1 MGTPETPAGDT
12 VRLERRAGVGVLSFN
27 RPARHNAI
35 DDATFVAFAEGLD
48 ALIADPGVRCILLRG
63 EGRSFCSGRDVGAL
77 GQRVGGESHLDFIRH
92 HQDTRLRQLESP
104 KPIVAAVRGYALGAG
119 CEIAAACDLRV
130 AADDAQFALPEVDFG
145 IVPDTGGTQVV
156 TALIGPARTKYL
168 VLTGKRID
176 AATAV
181 SWGLV
186 EFVVPADRLDAEAF
200 ELAATIAAKA
210 PMAAALAKQL
220 IDGFHGDRVR
230 HGIREE
236 LVAQVALFGSADYA
250 EARAALRERRPPKFQ
265 GR

>member
-1 MGTPETPAGDT
+1 MGNPETPAGDT
-12 VRLERRAGVGVLSFN
+12 VRIERRSGVGLLSFN
-27 RPARHNAI
+27 RPGRHNAI
-35 DDATFVAFAEGLD
+35 DDDTFVAFAQALD
-48 ALIADPGVRCILLRG
+48 TLIADPEVRCILMRG

-92 HQDTRLRQLESP
+92 HQDARLRQLESP

-119 CEIAAACDLRV
+119 CEIAAACDLRI
-130 AADDAQFALPEVDFG
+130 AAEDAQFALPEVDFG

-156 TALIGPARTKYL
+156 TALIGPARAKYL

-176 AATAV
+176 AATALA
-181 SWGLV
+181 WGLV
-186 EFVVPADRLDAEAF
+186 EFVVPGDRLDDYAF
-200 ELAATIAAKA
+200 EVAANIAAKA
-210 PMAAALAKQL
+210 PMAVALGKQL

-250 EARAALRERRPPKFQ
+250 EARAAIRERRAPKFQ